1 MADINQYNEVFERKV
16 SLLSMERFPQKLKSP
31 PAPPPEDK
39 YYFITIFFL
48 FVGVAGMVP
57 LTFFLTA
64 TDYWMFKF
72 RDISQENYDP
82 NNKTF
87 LQTNFASITSMLT
100 SVPTALTT
108 VIVSVFAHKID
119 LRLRLLGIMIALS
132 ISFISFT
139 ILVEVN
145 TDSWQLGFFILTI
158 LVTVVN
164 TFFAITFSIS
174 NYTLMTRF
182 PPEYIK
188 IHTYGSSMSGVI
200 SALLQICCLVIG
212 GSSLQVALIYYL
224 CGTAILVVAAIL
236 IYLTKYSPLYH
247 YYMEGI
253 EEETNKPTPSFAD
266 LKEVFKR
273 VWLVLLPMV
282 LTIPV
287 MGLSSTT
294 ITILVVSEST
304 GAWGKKFF
312 TPVSTFLLKEISSLL
327 GRVFATPIMT
337 RKNAKWFILLNLLQ
351 AYGFGI
357 LIPLCN
363 AKPKSHLPVLFPHD
377 WQYMS
382 LMTLNGL
389 IMGYCMTVTFLSMS
403 NFAGDK
409 TEQAFQLFQGTMM
422 IMMSVTSP
430 LNQIW
435 VNIL

>member
-16 SLLSMERFPQKLKSP
+16 SLLSMERFSQKLKSP

-72 RDISQENYDP
+72 RDVSQENYDP

-158 LVTVVN
+158 SVTVVN
-164 TFFAITFSIS
+164 T
-174 NYTLMTRF
+174 Y
-182 PPEYIK
+182 
-188 IHTYGSSMSGVI
+188 
-200 SALLQICCLVIG
+200 
-212 GSSLQVALIYYL
+212 
-224 CGTAILVVAAIL
+224 
-236 IYLTKYSPLYH
+236 
-247 YYMEGI
+247 
-253 EEETNKPTPSFAD
+253 

-337 RKNAKWFILLNLLQ
+337 RKNAKWLILLNLLQ

>member
-164 TFFAITFSIS
+164 T
-174 NYTLMTRF
+174 Y
-182 PPEYIK
+182 
-188 IHTYGSSMSGVI
+188 
-200 SALLQICCLVIG
+200 
-212 GSSLQVALIYYL
+212 
-224 CGTAILVVAAIL
+224 
-236 IYLTKYSPLYH
+236 
-247 YYMEGI
+247 
-253 EEETNKPTPSFAD
+253 